1 MPNRRNQL
9 WAQVKAIAPISI
21 LSYVLDR
28 KISYRQST
36 IASLTTDLAQI
47 NNLFNRPFLAGIRA
61 RRPVELPIRYLIRYN
76 IIKIDVDSKK
86 VDSSGLSIIV
96 KKKPETK
103 EDRKKL
109 FETLKT
115 YSKRDINEEGYAG
128 NNVIIPSDVDYK
140 NMSKRQLLKN
150 KRKFLNRAIREAK
163 RSEIRETPEGFNG
176 IILRDTQAPDY
187 WSLGIQGDTGDYE
200 NECVATAIM
209 SFQCE
214 SQRNKNITRT
224 KIYQDMDCKRGDP
237 ITIKMVY
244 DYHKKNN
251 LKAYFVDGTNRLINM
266 IDGDSSHFKVGF
278 YKINNQHIYPIH
290 DKDTQNEIIYTKM
303 IHPANLLKCK
313 DADIIRFNDRKNI
326 DDYEQKVI
334 VMSQDQLTAEIK
346 GAFECGLMVEN
357 ISCSSNGSINKCSYK
372 NKWLIVFDDYEMV
385 INVLSICREFKEI
398 KNIKKLLD
406 SFTYQGQTLQSITR
420 QLMEVFNRR
429 LTSSVYND
437 DVFNTFKSLM
447 HGGYDKTV
455 GSGVGEEGKKYI
467 GADVRRC
474 YTSCL
479 YNRKHC
485 WGLFRPLDQFTKYT
499 GLFEGAYYIIKD
511 CKLDIINLGDGI
523 YDSEFV
529 EYALNNDLIKEEQI
543 THQIKPF
550 YSLPNDHFVKIIDLI
565 YDRFDDKT
573 AKSLINRFCGTLNP
587 SGNSIDKCFLTN
599 DINMRNEFLN
609 QDEKNQSNTLI
620 EGQLY
625 ECYSQTQQKII
636 KSNMNIW
643 NSLVCG
649 GYVNLHKLYKQMIQF
664 GPVTHFKT
672 DCVSVECKSSDDYDR
687 FRSFINTQEDT
698 KYGLGKIRACDGTQ
712 GYKPDD
718 GHRKRIDYRLK
729 SRVFDKCTNPESIT
743 LPKGNMG
750 IFVHGSAGC
759 GKTYTLVNKI
769 LPLLEDGTYIVSS
782 TANKAL
788 CNLEDHGVNK
798 NDLKN
803 LMEVFSTKNFN
814 KMIYDG
820 KIKTLIVDEY
830 TMTGVRYMTLI
841 YQLFIEHNFRII
853 FVGDDKQ
860 IPSVDTRNIKY
871 HDKQFFKEMIDLDI
885 ELTTQHRSN
894 QGLTDTAM
902 KVYNDGEFKCDRV
915 GECDMNICYLR
926 STCDKINAKFSK
938 RYEEDGFKGHNNFYY
953 GVDAPVICFT
963 NKFKKGYDGD
973 DEELGFINGSCFKIE
988 EFNDDLKYVSLLKYD
1003 YEYPICEDDEDQDED
1018 LTDEQYDELLKNRVY
1033 ISLYDFQVN
1042 FTLAHAIT
1050 THKLQGTT
1058 LKGKV
1063 SIHDTNLMKR
1073 ELLYTAITRLTTL
1086 DNLYVPEPVE
1096 LKNINHY
1103 KFNTNKDKDYTYD
1116 FTNKKHFTY
1125 LYSVIY
1131 SDGSMSDIKAS
1142 EFLDEHKDEEIH
1154 IIKSFEYNDLDELK
1168 KELEKQNNLKKFKK
1182 IKEGK
1187 YKRVQR
1193 EIKNRKGGIDTKI
1206 RKGKTIVRFRI
1217 KIRGKKYEKQWAV
1230 GRKRTLEQAMDLAIA
1245 HQIEMSN

>member
-28 KISYRQST
+28 KIAYRQST

-61 RRPVELPIRYLIRYN
+61 RLPVELPIRYIIEYD
-76 IIKIDVDSKK
+76 IIKVDLKSNK
-86 VDSSGLSIIV
+86 VDTSGLSIIV
-96 KKKPETK
+96 SKKPETK

-109 FETLKT
+109 MNAIKT
-115 YSKRDINEEGYAG
+115 YSKRDINEEGYGG
-128 NNVIIPSDVDYK
+128 NNVIIPSDVDFK
-140 NMSKRQLLKN
+140 RMSKRQILKN
-150 KRKFLNRAIREAK
+150 KRKFLNRAAREYK
-163 RSEIRETPEGFNG
+163 ISEIRETPEGFNG

-187 WSLGIQGDTGDYE
+187 WSLGIQGDTGAYE

-209 SFQCE
+209 SFQCY
-214 SQRNKNITRT
+214 SQKNKNITRT
-224 KIYQDMDCKRGDP
+224 KIYQDMECKRGDP
-237 ITIKMVY
+237 ISIKMVY

-303 IHPANLLKCK
+303 IHPANLLKCEDK
-313 DADIIRFNDRKNI
+313 DIIRFNDRKNI
-326 DDYEQKVI
+326 DDYEQKII
-334 VMSQDQLTAEIK
+334 VMSQDQITNEIK

-385 INVLSICREFKEI
+385 INVLAICRELKEI
-398 KNIKKLLD
+398 KNIKKLLK

-437 DVFNTFKSLM
+437 DVLNTFKSLM

-455 GSGVGEEGKKYI
+455 GSGVGEEGKNYI

-529 EYALNNDLIKEEQI
+529 EYALNNNLIKEEQI

-565 YDRFDDKT
+565 YDKFDDKT

-609 QDEKNQSNTLI
+609 QDENNHSNTLI

-625 ECYSQTQQKII
+625 ECYSQTQQKVIQ
-636 KSNMNIW
+636 SNMNIW

-649 GYVNLHKLYKQMIQF
+649 GYVSLHKLYKQMSEF
-664 GPVTHFKT
+664 GTVTHFKT
-672 DCVSVECKSSDDYDR
+672 DCVSIECKSSDDYDR
-687 FRSFINTQEDT
+687 FRSFINSQDRTFNKSS
-698 KYGLGKIRACDGTQ
+698 KYKLGMIRTCEGTQ

-718 GHRKRIDYRLK
+718 GYRKRIDYRLK
-729 SRVFDKCTNPESIT
+729 SRVFDKLTNPESIT

-769 LPLLEDGTYIVSS
+769 LPLLEEGTYIVSS

-798 NDLKN
+798 DDLKN

-830 TMTGVRYMTLI
+830 TMTGVRYMKLI

-885 ELTTQHRSN
+885 ELTEQHRSN
-894 QGLTDTAM
+894 QGLTDVAM
-902 KVYNDGEFKCDRV
+902 KVYNDGDFKCDQV
-915 GECDMNICYLR
+915 GECDMNICYLIK
-926 STCDKINAKFSK
+926 TCNRINAKYSP
-938 RYEEDGFKGHNNFYY
+938 RYEEDGFQGHNYFYY
-953 GVDAPVICFT
+953 GVGAPVICFT
-963 NKFKKGYDGD
+963 NKFKKGYDGY
-973 DEELGFINGSCFKIE
+973 EENAIINGNCFIIDEIGEYGLVNISNDNIE
-988 EFNDDLKYVSLLKYD
+988 
-1003 YEYPICEDDEDQDED
+1003 
-1018 LTDEQYDELLKNRVY
+1018 
-1033 ISLYDFQVN
+1033 ISIRLSDFKKN

-1063 SIHDTNLMKR
+1063 CIHDTDVMKR

-1103 KFNTNKDKDYTYD
+1103 KFHTNKDKDYTYD
-1116 FTNKKHFTY
+1116 FTNKKHYTY

-1142 EFLDEHKDEEIH
+1142 EFLDEYKEDEIH

-1168 KELEKQNNLKKFKK
+1168 KELEKQNKQEKFKK

-1187 YKRVQR
+1187 YKSVQR
-1193 EIKNRKGGIDTKI
+1193 EIKNRKGYIWSNTNK
-1206 RKGKTIVRFRI
+1206 KGKTSVRFRI
-1217 KIRGKKYEKQWAV
+1217 KIRGKDYSKQWAV
-1230 GRKRTLEQAMDLAIA
+1230 GKKRTLDQAMDLAIA
-1245 HQIEMSN
+1245 YQIEMSN

>member
-303 IHPANLLKCK
+303 IHPANLSKCK
-313 DADIIRFNDRKNI
+313 DADIIRYDVHSNI

-334 VMSQDQLTAEIK
+334 VMSQSQLTAEIK
-346 GAFECGLMVEN
+346 GAFERGLMVEN

-385 INVLSICREFKEI
+385 INVLAICREFPQI
-398 KNIKKLLD
+398 KNFEKTFD
-406 SFTYQGQTLQSITR
+406 AFTYQGQTLQSITR
-420 QLMEVFNRR
+420 QLMDVFNRR

-437 DVFNTFKSLM
+437 DVFNAFKSLM

-455 GSGVGEEGKKYI
+455 GSGVGEEGMKYI

-529 EYALNNDLIKEEQI
+529 EYALNNNLIKEEHI

-550 YSLPNDHFVKIIDLI
+550 YSLPHDHFVKIIDLI
-565 YDRFDDKT
+565 YDKFDDET

-587 SGNSIDKCFLTN
+587 SGNSVDKCFLTN

-609 QDEKNQSNTLI
+609 QDENNESNTLI
-620 EGQLY
+620 DYKLY
-625 ECYSQTQQKII
+625 ECYTKTQEKVIQ
-636 KSNMNIW
+636 SNMNIW

-649 GYVNLHKLYKQMIQF
+649 GYIRLHKLYKQMSEF
-664 GPVTHFKT
+664 GHVTHFKT
-672 DCVSVECKSSDDYDR
+672 DCVSIECKSSDDYDR
-687 FRSFINTQEDT
+687 FRSFINSQEDT
-698 KYGLGKIRACDGTQ
+698 KYKLGMIRACDGTQ

-718 GHRKRIDYRLK
+718 GYRKRIDYRLK
-729 SRVFDKCTNPESIT
+729 SRVFDKLTNPESIT
-743 LPKGNMG
+743 LPKGNKG
-750 IFVHGSAGC
+750 IFIHGSAGC

-788 CNLEDHGVNK
+788 CNLEEHGVDK
-798 NDLKN
+798 DDLKN
-803 LMEVFSTKNFN
+803 LMEVFTTKKFN
-814 KMIYDG
+814 QMIYDG

-830 TMTGVRYMTLI
+830 TMTSVRYMKLI

-860 IPSVDTRNIKY
+860 IPSVDARNIKY
-871 HDKQFFKEMIDLDI
+871 HDKQFFKEMIDLEI
-885 ELTTQHRSN
+885 ELTEQHRSN
-894 QGLTDTAM
+894 QGLTDVAM

-926 STCDKINAKFSK
+926 NTCDKINAKFSK
-938 RYEEDGFKGHNNFYY
+938 RYEDGFKGHNDFYY
-953 GVDAPVICFT
+953 DEGAPVMLFT
-963 NKFKKGYDGD
+963 NKFKDSGMVNGTCFTIDEY
-973 DEELGFINGSCFKIE
+973 DEESGNVFIS
-988 EFNDDLKYVSLLKYD
+988 NDDHKLRLHIKECKKT
-1003 YEYPICEDDEDQDED
+1003 I
-1018 LTDEQYDELLKNRVY
+1018 
-1033 ISLYDFQVN
+1033 
-1042 FTLAHAIT
+1042 TLAHAIT

-1058 LKGKV
+1058 IRGKV
-1063 SIHDTNLMKR
+1063 CMHDTNLMKR
-1073 ELLYTAITRLTTL
+1073 ELLYTAITRLTSL
-1086 DNLYVPEPVE
+1086 DHLYVPEPVV
-1096 LKNINHY
+1096 LKDIHHY
-1103 KFNTNKDKDYTYD
+1103 KFHTNKDKDWTYD
-1116 FTNKKHFTY
+1116 FTNKNHSTF
-1125 LYSVIY
+1125 LYSEIY
-1131 SDGSMSDIKAS
+1131 SDGNMSDVKSS
-1142 EFLDEHKDEEIH
+1142 EYIDDIDNKIH
-1154 IIKSFEYNDLDELK
+1154 IIKLFEYNDLDELN
-1168 KELEKQNNLKKFKK
+1168 KEMEKQNNLKKFKK
-1182 IKEGK
+1182 IKEGT
-1187 YKRVQR
+1187 YKRIQR
-1193 EIKNRKGGIDTKI
+1193 DIKNRKGGIDTKI

-1217 KIRGKKYEKQWAV
+1217 KIRGKDYTKQWTV
-1230 GRKRTLEQAMDLAIA
+1230 GKKRTLDQAMDLAIA
-1245 HQIEMSN
+1245 YQIEMSN